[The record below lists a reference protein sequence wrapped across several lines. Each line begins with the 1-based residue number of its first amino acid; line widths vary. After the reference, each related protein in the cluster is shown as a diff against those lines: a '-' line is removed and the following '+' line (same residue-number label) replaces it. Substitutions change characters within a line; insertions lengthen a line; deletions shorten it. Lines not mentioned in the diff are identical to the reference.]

1 MTAPPSEIFVSVVAP
16 LHDDAA
22 HVAAFI
28 RETETVLLEHYA
40 EYEIVL
46 VDDGSR
52 DDTRR
57 VVESL
62 LPIHRCIRML
72 RLSRHFGVEI
82 AVAAGLETAIGDFVV
97 TMLPAVDPPRLIPRF
112 VDLAR
117 DGNDIVI
124 GVVSTP
130 PPRGPVYRM
139 MRSVYLALC
148 RRLLDVEVIP
158 GSTCFRAISRQA
170 VNALLRVRSR
180 RRHFSLLVYD
190 IGFDSIRV
198 AYEQS
203 PRGTIAGPSLPAL
216 VRGGVSLIVHNSTVP
231 LRLVSL
237 MGLTGSLLSVVYAV
251 YVVLVNMLLSTIA
264 PGWTTLS
271 LQVTGLM
278 FLMFLMLTFIG
289 EYLVRLLEEVSDRP
303 LYHVYSEKTSAI
315 MLANPDR
322 KNVIRAPVDAP
333 VTTAG
338 QDRPS
343 QPRPPDA

>member
-1 MTAPPSEIFVSVVAP
+1 MTAPASDIFVSVVAP
-16 LHDDAA
+16 LYDDAA

-28 RETETVLLEHYA
+28 RETEAVLLGHYA
-40 EYEIVL
+40 EYEIIL

-57 VVESL
+57 IVESL
-62 LPIHRCIRML
+62 LQQHRCLRLL
-72 RLSRHFGVEI
+72 RLSRRFGVEI

-97 TMLPAVDPPRLIPRF
+97 TMQPAVDPPGMIPRF

-130 PPRGPVYRM
+130 PHPGPVYRAL
-139 MRSVYLALC
+139 RSVYFALC

-158 GSTCFRAISRQA
+158 GSTCFRAFSRQA

-203 PRGTIAGPSLPAL
+203 PRGAVVRPSLPAL
-216 VRGGVSLIVHNSTVP
+216 VRGGVSLIVHNSTAP

-237 MGLTGSLLSVVYAV
+237 MGLIGSLLSVGYAV
-251 YVVLVNMLLSTIA
+251 YVVLVNMLLATIA

-303 LYHVYSEKTSAI
+303 LYHVYSEKTSPI
-315 MLANPDR
+315 MLANPER
-322 KNVIRAPVDAP
+322 TNVIRAAVEAP
-333 VTTAG
+333 AEQG
-338 QDRPS
+338 RRARPGD
-343 QPRPPDA
+343 PHA